1 MIQSTRRDLMGL
13 AAAGAATAALPAPA
27 AKAAGGPRDSLDALA
42 KAKGLM
48 GFGSCI
54 GDTSSTSVSGSFQD
68 EGVRAIHVRECGIL
82 VPSND
87 LKWTVLRPNPQD
99 FTFYRGDRIVDWAE
113 ANRMKVR
120 GHNLLWLRPDRNP
133 DWIAGYDFGPRPA
146 TEAERLLR
154 EHITTV
160 CKRYGDRIFTWDVVN
175 EAIDPATGELREMA
189 FTKHLGAAVMDIA
202 FDAAHRAV
210 PNCTLV
216 YNDYMGWTDTSARHR
231 DGVLKLLSRM
241 KSAGLPVHVLG
252 VQAHIGAGLIGN
264 VQGNMDFNAREQ
276 EQFKS
281 FLDEAVRMGHRLAIT
296 EFDISEDGTPAD
308 IHARDRI
315 MADLTR
321 RYMDFML
328 RYRELDYVMTWGM
341 VDHHSW
347 LQTRGPRP
355 DGMLKRPSPYDPN
368 YEPKPMREAFAD
380 AFRAMNRRA

>member
-1 MIQSTRRDLMGL
+1 
-13 AAAGAATAALPAPA
+13 
-27 AKAAGGPRDSLDALA
+27 
-42 KAKGLM
+42 
-48 GFGSCI
+48 
-54 GDTSSTSVSGSFQD
+54 
-68 EGVRAIHVRECGIL
+68 
-82 VPSND
+82 
-87 LKWTVLRPNPQD
+87 
-99 FTFYRGDRIVDWAE
+99 
-113 ANRMKVR
+113 
-120 GHNLLWLRPDRNP
+120 
-133 DWIAGYDFGPRPA
+133 
-146 TEAERLLR
+146 
-154 EHITTV
+154 
-160 CKRYGDRIFTWDVVN
+160 
-175 EAIDPATGELREMA
+175 
-189 FTKHLGAAVMDIA
+189 MDIA